1 MKSCTRILSTFLYC
15 SLAASIAACGG
26 EDAPLLTG
34 DSGTDLDA
42 GPPADAAIPKPY
54 EFFPVSGTVIDYF
67 NSTPDTLVPSA
78 TVNTEGLRPQLDA
91 TADGAGEYTM
101 DILADSLFFLTAE
114 ATGFVPSRNTPI
126 QMLKTPIVRT
136 VYVASEQG
144 VAAQYAGAGVTAVAG
159 NGIVMIE
166 LSKIDASAAVG
177 IPVAGVTLTAIG
189 QPNTPIGTSYM
200 VDPST
205 LNLSANGTTPTSVA
219 DANGFA
225 RAGFLNVVPG
235 EYNVNVVLPEG
246 AGTQTIFII
255 VPPGGASFVLSSLNG
270 EGRGAPTIVLDP
282 STKLGFTED
291 IYPLLQ
297 ISALGGDGCAVCHDA
312 SHALNYTGG
321 PALTLDQLML
331 DAMDP
336 VGSPRIDMIDPEQSP
351 FVLNPVYEDVPN
363 HPNVFW
369 TVNANH
375 YKGIVAWIRQ
385 GAALLREDAVLP

>member
-1 MKSCTRILSTFLYC
+1 MVDGD
-15 SLAASIAACGG
+15 GG
-26 EDAPLLTG
+26 VNG
-34 DSGTDLDA
+34 DA

-67 NSTPDTLVPSA
+67 NATPDTLVPSA
-78 TVNTEGLRPQLDA
+78 MVNTEGLRPQIDSTTDA
-91 TADGAGEYTM
+91 AGAYTM
-101 DILADSLFFLTAE
+101 EILADSLFYLTAE

-136 VYVASEQG
+136 VFAASDVG
-144 VAAQYAGAGVTAVAG
+144 VARQYAGAGVTAVAG
-159 NGIVMIE
+159 NGIVMVE
-166 LSKIDASAAVG
+166 LSKIDATAAVG
-177 IPVAGVTLTAIG
+177 IPVSDVTLTAIG

-200 VDPST
+200 VNPGT
-205 LNLSANGTTPTSVA
+205 LDLSPTGTTPTSVA

-235 EYNVNVVLPEG
+235 EYNVNVVLPNAE
-246 AGTQTIFII
+246 GTQTIFII

-282 STKLGFTED
+282 NTKLGFTED

-297 ISALGGDGCAVCHDA
+297 ISASGGDGCAVCHDA
-312 SHALNYTGG
+312 SHPLNYTAG
-321 PALTLDQLML
+321 PELTLAQLNM

-336 VGSPRIDMIDPEQSP
+336 VGVPRINMATPEDSP

-375 YKGIVAWIRQ
+375 YKGIVAWVKQ